1 MSNFKVTDLLVGVD
15 LSKYRKRLDRLHRPA
30 MNPIQ
35 MLALEIHVRQR
46 LKELG
51 RDCFNVDVEGEF
63 LDHVD
68 PMLTYAE
75 NKALMDERLKGVK
88 LC

>member
-1 MSNFKVTDLLVGVD
+1 MTFKVTDLLVGVD

-30 MNPIQ
+30 MNLIQ

-51 RDCFNVDVEGEF
+51 CDCFNVDVEGEF

-75 NKALMDERLKGVK
+75 NKTIMDEMISGRRMT
-88 LC
+88 

>member
-1 MSNFKVTDLLVGVD
+1 MTFKVTDLLVGVD
-15 LSKYRKRLDRLHRPA
+15 LSKYRKRLDRLHHPA

-63 LDHVD
+63 LDHAD

-75 NKALMDERLKGVK
+75 NKTIMDEMISGRRLP
-88 LC
+88 

>member
-1 MSNFKVTDLLVGVD
+1 
-15 LSKYRKRLDRLHRPA
+15 

-46 LKELG
+46 LKELDLD
-51 RDCFNVDVEGEF
+51 RFNVDVEGQF

-75 NKALMDERLKGVK
+75 NKALMDERLNGVR
-88 LC
+88 L

>member
-1 MSNFKVTDLLVGVD
+1 MTFKVTDLLLDVD

-46 LKELG
+46 LRELG
-51 RDCFNVDVEGEF
+51 RDCFNIDVEGEF
-63 LDHVD
+63 LDFID
-68 PMLTYAE
+68 PALSYAE
-75 NKALMDERLKGVK
+75 NKAILDRILGGRRE
-88 LC
+88 

>member
-1 MSNFKVTDLLVGVD
+1 LTFKVTDLLVGVD
-15 LSKYRKRLDRLHRPA
+15 LAKYRKRLDRFHRPA

-46 LKELG
+46 LKELDLD
-51 RDCFNVDVEGEF
+51 RFNVDVEGEF

-68 PMLTYAE
+68 PMLSYAE
-75 NKALMDERLKGVK
+75 NKALMDERLKGVR
-88 LC
+88 L

>member
-1 MSNFKVTDLLVGVD
+1 MTFKVTDLLVGVD
-15 LSKYRKRLDRLHRPA
+15 LSKYRKRLDRLHRPV

-46 LKELG
+46 LKELD
-51 RDCFNVDVEGEF
+51 RDSYNIDVEGEF

-68 PMLTYAE
+68 PMLTYDE
-75 NKALMDERLKGVK
+75 NKTIMDNMISGRRMT
-88 LC
+88 